1 MRTSGRAI
9 FSPSRIRNYETIEVE
24 NFHNT
29 KLHVSLG
36 YYIDYSDKK
45 VMDFI
50 MKYRALFNAE
60 PTQFAFQGYD
70 IASYF
75 ISQCS
80 RQGGKW
86 MKKID
91 ENQYKAIQQNV
102 QNTENDLRALTQQ
115 AKEFGSV
122 EKQQVNAE
130 LKVSTDRLNDTKNS
144 LKAVDDALKDN
155 ANDTNLLAQKENLL
169 ANAVGV
175 GTTEGSVTGFVFIA
189 LVADF

>member
-1 MRTSGRAI
+1 
-9 FSPSRIRNYETIEVE
+9 
-24 NFHNT
+24 
-29 KLHVSLG
+29 
-36 YYIDYSDKK
+36 
-45 VMDFI
+45 